1 LNKTLTEELFYK
13 LNKTDIAQDRYKKAE
28 NSKLLIANTKKII
41 KFKHLLTEL
50 PNKSVIVLNKSKLQD
65 VRIKTNKLNTKGKV
79 EIFILRK
86 ISENICECLL
96 KYRGTKKVGSYIET
110 ELLNFKIIKKNNSSF
125 EIESNLS
132 VDLIISNF
140 GKTPLPPYINDKE
153 SKYKYYKTEFEDKG
167 FSVAASTAGLHF
179 DKTMIEHLEN
189 NDVIVKYI
197 NLDIGLGTFKP
208 INTEYLDN
216 YKIHEENYS
225 VSKKEFS
232 ELLKLKNKGYKIISV
247 GTTVLRTL
255 ETVANTNVYKGQT
268 SLFIKPGYKFK
279 VVDLLITNFHAPR
292 STLLSIVLTIYGKK
306 WKELY
311 KYAQRSKLKFL
322 SFGDAVLFEIE

>member
-1 LNKTLTEELFYK
+1 MIKTLTEELSYK
-13 LNKTDIAQDRYKKAE
+13 LNKSDIAQNRYKKPE
-28 NSKLLIANTKKII
+28 NSKLLIANNKKII
-41 KFKHLLTEL
+41 KFKNLYSEL

-65 VRIKTNKLNTKGKV
+65 VRIKTSKLNTKGKV
-79 EIFILRK
+79 EIFILKK
-86 ISENICECLL
+86 ITENTCECLL
-96 KYRGTKKVGSYIET
+96 KYKGTKKVGSYIET
-110 ELLNFKIIKKNNSSF
+110 ELFKFKIIKKNNLSF
-125 EIESNLS
+125 EIETNLS
-132 VDLIISNF
+132 IDKVIFNF

-153 SKYKYYKTEFEDKG
+153 SKYKYYRTEFEDKG
-167 FSVAASTAGLHF
+167 FSVATSTAGLHF
-179 DKTMIEHLEN
+179 DKKMIEHLEN
-189 NDVIVKYI
+189 NGVIVKYI

-208 INTEYLDN
+208 IETEYIEN

-232 ELLKLKNKGYKIISV
+232 DLIKLKNKGYKIISV

-255 ETVANTNVYKGQT
+255 ETVAITSVYKGKT
-268 SLFIKPGYKFK
+268 NLYIKPGFKFK

-311 KYAQRSKLKFL
+311 TYAQRSKLKFL
-322 SFGDAVLFEIE
+322 SFGDAVLFEIK